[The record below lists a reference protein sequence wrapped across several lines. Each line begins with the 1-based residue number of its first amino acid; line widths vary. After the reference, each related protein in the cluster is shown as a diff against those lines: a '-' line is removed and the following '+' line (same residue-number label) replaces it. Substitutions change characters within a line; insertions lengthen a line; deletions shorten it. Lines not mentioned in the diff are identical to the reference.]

1 LERVRGIDDDL
12 SADILSKRKLP
23 PVSIRRVPPFSK
35 FVVSRGMKRMVDQ
48 GSVAVAPADEP
59 GPKQPDSGARP
70 KRADAR
76 RNRELLVTSAR
87 QVFAEEGGGASM
99 EAIARHAG
107 VGVGTL
113 YRHFPRRI
121 DIVEAVYR
129 DDVDELVRAAEEA
142 AGQLEP
148 WPAVVAF
155 LEDFVSYAQRKRTFL
170 NELHE
175 AFDKNPELRSQCREQ
190 IDYAMGL
197 VIDRA
202 HRAGVIRADVDST
215 DLIQLV
221 TPMCTNASVTEDQSR
236 RLLAMIL
243 DGLKALP

>member
-1 LERVRGIDDDL
+1 
-12 SADILSKRKLP
+12 
-23 PVSIRRVPPFSK
+23 
-35 FVVSRGMKRMVDQ
+35 MVDQ
-48 GSVAVAPADEP
+48 GSSVVAPEDGGELE
-59 GPKQPDSGARP
+59 QPDSAPGRRQ
-70 KRADAR
+70 RADAR
-76 RNRELLVTSAR
+76 RNRERLVTSAR

-99 EAIARHAG
+99 EAIARQAG

-121 DIVEAVYR
+121 DIVEAVYL

-142 AGQLEP
+142 VTDLEP

-155 LEDFVSYAQRKRTFL
+155 LEAFVRYAQRKRTFL
-170 NELHE
+170 NELRE
-175 AFDKNPELRSQCREQ
+175 AFDKNPELRSLCRER
-190 IDYAMGL
+190 IDDAMEL

-202 HRAGVIRADVDST
+202 QGAGVIRTDVGSA

-221 TPMCTNASVTEDQSR
+221 TPMCTNASVTEEQST

-243 DGLKALP
+243 DGLRAPS